1 METIKDFKP
10 ILEERIKSAEQVFL
24 SPHLNADFDTIA
36 SCIGMALIVKKLG
49 KQPYI
54 IMDEDPILMEP
65 GVKIIVD
72 EVRKLIINKDGE
84 TIPIITT
91 GGYKKL
97 QGDNDLLITLDLNKK
112 YLTGCKDYLD
122 SFKDIVVI
130 DHHQGDQ
137 STIDTPYTYI
147 NPDVSSVSELMV
159 ELLCAYS
166 IKFDKRIADYLLAG
180 IYLDTDKFKRN
191 TKAVTMALVTKLMEK
206 GADLERVNEL
216 FAEDFYS
223 DRKVQDL
230 VSQATFFTYNVAT
243 VVASPIERFNRE
255 QLAKVADYLLR
266 FRADASFAV
275 GHINDDTISI
285 SARSKGAIN
294 VGAIMSD
301 FGGGG
306 SNHSAAGK
314 IVGEDI
320 AEVGLRLNR
329 ALKPSFYVDKDKKD
343 EKTINS

>member
-10 ILEERIKSAEQVFL
+10 ILEERIKSADGVYL

-49 KQPYI
+49 KQPFI
-54 IMDEDPILMEP
+54 IMDEDLVTMEP

-72 EVRKLIINKDGE
+72 EIKKLPINKEGE
-84 TIPIITT
+84 TIPIITS
-91 GGYKKL
+91 GGYKKK
-97 QGDNDLLITLDLNKK
+97 QSDNDLLIALDLNKA

-122 SFKDIVVI
+122 SFKDVIVI
-130 DHHQGDQ
+130 DHHQGDKNTI
-137 STIDTPYTYI
+137 STECNYI
-147 NPDVSSVSELMV
+147 NPDVSSVSELIT
-159 ELLCAYS
+159 ELLCTYG

-191 TKAVTMALVTKLMEK
+191 AKAATMALVTKLMEK
-206 GADLERVNEL
+206 GASLDRVNDL

-223 DRKVQDL
+223 DRKVQNL

-243 VVASPIERFNRE
+243 VVTNPLDRLTRE
-255 QLAKVADYLLR
+255 ELAKVADYLLK
-266 FRADASFAV
+266 FRVDASFAV
-275 GHINDDTISI
+275 GHIDDDIISI
-285 SARSKGAIN
+285 SARSKGTIN
-294 VGAIMSD
+294 VGSIMSD

-320 AEVGLRLNR
+320 ETVGFRLNR
-329 ALKPSFYVDKDKKD
+329 ALKPSFYVDKKD
-343 EKTINS
+343 EKLDK